1 MWGLGRQKRGYY
13 HISATYLP
21 AGAILQPEKYVGHD
35 DHILLVA
42 QQALDSG
49 VSALRLL
56 NLVDD
61 LIRYSQ
67 REKGQAWPES
77 IDFPAIVNEV
87 ILERV
92 RERAFADRPRRI
104 GGVFLL
110 ASIDHAERFR
120 AEERGGGGVIVE
132 CSAESARTFEAD
144 GSLIRPPNLH
154 GNIQQELAQ
163 AEQRAHDYW
172 SGDLRSDARVEVI
185 AEGEVEVI
193 HTLEATA

>member
-1 MWGLGRQKRGYY
+1 MWRLGRKKSAYY
-13 HISATYLP
+13 HISPTYLP
-21 AGAILQPEKYVGHD
+21 AGTILQPEKYVGHD
-35 DHILLVA
+35 DHMLLVA
-42 QQALDSG
+42 QQALDAG
-49 VSALRLL
+49 VGALRLL

-67 REKGQAWPES
+67 REKGQRWPKS

-92 RERAFADRPRRI
+92 REQAFADRPRRI

-132 CSAESARTFEAD
+132 CSAESARIFEAD
-144 GSLIRPPNLH
+144 RSKEAHMRGAKGYVPGPGPLSLYP
-154 GNIQQELAQ
+154 
-163 AEQRAHDYW
+163 
-172 SGDLRSDARVEVI
+172 
-185 AEGEVEVI
+185 
-193 HTLEATA
+193 